1 MRSERCKR
9 MSAFSLMGLLSHLAL
24 VLMVVPGCA
33 SSIYGWQVRTSST
46 ELPSSFHPTDLQRH
60 PVALFPAITMP
71 GLRGNEVG
79 LGRYLGQILYKVV
92 PDWNVVSEQETST
105 RINHQGLAQRM
116 TLMRNDYEQSNILDQ
131 EALRTIASAIGV
143 RYIFQLR
150 LAAFVQTMT
159 DRWKFPAFDV
169 RVSQTRSSV
178 MRLALQLWDA
188 QNGELVWTSIA
199 ESNMANEAVS
209 QDPVYLEDI
218 ARATLG
224 SMMSDFL
231 NRKTASRYTPLD
243 KVLDNLISEAMP
255 NDKDNNENTPPERTE
270 K

>member
-1 MRSERCKR
+1 
-9 MSAFSLMGLLSHLAL
+9 
-24 VLMVVPGCA
+24 
-33 SSIYGWQVRTSST
+33 
-46 ELPSSFHPTDLQRH
+46 
-60 PVALFPAITMP
+60 
-71 GLRGNEVG
+71 
-79 LGRYLGQILYKVV
+79 
-92 PDWNVVSEQETST
+92 
-105 RINHQGLAQRM
+105 
-116 TLMRNDYEQSNILDQ
+116 
-131 EALRTIASAIGV
+131 
-143 RYIFQLR
+143 
-150 LAAFVQTMT
+150 
-159 DRWKFPAFDV
+159 
-169 RVSQTRSSV
+169 

-188 QNGELVWTSIA
+188 ENGELVWTSIA